1 MADLDKRFALL
12 RGGERWYAAMIDERG
27 GAGPSFRI
35 SQRGV
40 SRDARGQAERVTDIL
55 TVARRVILEG
65 RRMRCAKEGEP
76 ASSLDLKSSGVSGYV
91 LDEGIARELD
101 IPPSAP

>member
-12 RGGERWYAAMIDERG
+12 RGGEHWYAATIAERG
-27 GAGPSFRI
+27 GAGSSFRI
-35 SQRGV
+35 SQRGL
-40 SRDARGQAERVTDIL
+40 SRDARGQAEKVTDIL

-76 ASSLDLKSSGVSGYV
+76 ASSLDLKSSGVTGYM
-91 LDEGIARELD
+91 LDANVARELGV
-101 IPPSAP
+101 PPSAP

>member
-12 RGGERWYAAMIDERG
+12 RGGEHWYAAMIDERG
-27 GAGPSFRI
+27 GAGSSFRI
-35 SQRGV
+35 SQKGV
-40 SRDARGQAERVTDIL
+40 SRDAGGQAEKVTDIL

-76 ASSLDLKSSGVSGYV
+76 ASSLDLKSSGVTGYL
-91 LDEGIARELD
+91 LDEGLARELGV
-101 IPPSAP
+101 PPSGT